1 MTESPDRLKN
11 PYDVPPYHDG
21 SIGASGASEP
31 MTRLAWVIVLLLFPV
46 ALLNYLDRQMLATMK
61 SSMVNDIPGI
71 ANKENWGIVLGSF
84 KWVYAFLSPFGGYVA
99 DRFSRRF
106 VIGFSLLV
114 WSAVTWLT
122 AYVNSYEM
130 LIATRALMG
139 ISEAFYIPA
148 ALALITDFHVGS
160 TRSRAVGVHQAGIY
174 SGLIV
179 GGLAGFVAESPDYG
193 WRWAFSACGI
203 VGVLYSIPL
212 FFFLRSPVRKSNR
225 ESLSPKQSVHQLV
238 SNPNYLLLVLYF
250 TLPAIAGW
258 VVKDWMPDIL
268 KEKFQLGQGKA
279 GLVATFVHPA
289 SILGAA
295 IGGYL
300 ADRWMKKSNR
310 GRIFVSALGMAMF
323 LPALFSV
330 GNASTAAIAV
340 GGLVLF
346 GFGWGFFD
354 CNNMPILCQIV
365 RPELRA
371 TGYGIMNLVSISCG
385 GFGDWGF
392 GYLRDR
398 QVPLNVIF
406 GAFAMVAAISIVVV
420 LLIRPGQNETSDIP
434 AAK

>member
-21 SIGASGASEP
+21 SIGASSASEP

-193 WRWAFSACGI
+193 W
-203 VGVLYSIPL
+203 
-212 FFFLRSPVRKSNR
+212 
-225 ESLSPKQSVHQLV
+225 PKKPH
-238 SNPNYLLLVLYF
+238 
-250 TLPAIAGW
+250 
-258 VVKDWMPDIL
+258 L
-268 KEKFQLGQGKA
+268 K
-279 GLVATFVHPA
+279 P
-289 SILGAA
+289 
-295 IGGYL
+295 
-300 ADRWMKKSNR
+300 
-310 GRIFVSALGMAMF
+310 
-323 LPALFSV
+323 
-330 GNASTAAIAV
+330 
-340 GGLVLF
+340 
-346 GFGWGFFD
+346 
-354 CNNMPILCQIV
+354 
-365 RPELRA
+365 
-371 TGYGIMNLVSISCG
+371 
-385 GFGDWGF
+385 
-392 GYLRDR
+392 
-398 QVPLNVIF
+398 
-406 GAFAMVAAISIVVV
+406 
-420 LLIRPGQNETSDIP
+420 
-434 AAK
+434 